1 MPTITK
7 EMIIV
12 QVLRDYPETRA
23 VLETYGMACSDC
35 LGALVGS
42 LQDGA
47 RMHGV
52 NLEGLLADLNEVVEE
67 TQDKRSEKI

>member
-1 MPTITK
+1 MPPLTK
-7 EMIIV
+7 EMVIAQI
-12 QVLRDYPETRA
+12 LRDYPETRA
-23 VLETYGMACSDC
+23 VLESYGLSCPDC

-52 NLEGLLADLNEVVEE
+52 NLEGLLADLNEAVEKTGDE
-67 TQDKRSEKI
+67 RSEKT